1 MGRAA
6 WEPRGG
12 ESPVDESHS
21 GAVKETGIGLSI
33 VKATVQAYGGK
44 ITAKQSGDTIT
55 FGAVL
60 WVVRWIDD
68 IAKNSKEILY
78 KMEGWWTVQSVLYY
92 IHN

>member
-1 MGRAA
+1 M
-6 WEPRGG
+6 G

-60 WVVRWIDD
+60 
-68 IAKNSKEILY
+68 
-78 KMEGWWTVQSVLYY
+78 
-92 IHN
+92 